1 MGYENKD
8 CGHASC
14 LFRFL
19 RSYRA
24 SALRVALAVIVA
36 YMMSYYALS
45 RYSCRVHPV
54 GRQALG
60 LQHLLRFVGPDEGPG
75 RKTAKAVERPFHRP
89 ITQLK
94 LGVNERRE
102 AGYSTEKVE
111 EPVCILDVF
120 SGFRP
125 ENDH

>member
-1 MGYENKD
+1 MEWIRINTRLQLGGSAVGWSINRFNFNGFCGCEANK
-8 CGHASC
+8 
-14 LFRFL
+14 L
-19 RSYRA
+19 
-24 SALRVALAVIVA
+24 
-36 YMMSYYALS
+36 
-45 RYSCRVHPV
+45 
-54 GRQALG
+54 
-60 LQHLLRFVGPDEGPG
+60 VGPDEGPG
-75 RKTAKAVERPFHRP
+75 RKTAKAVERPFRRP